1 MKLQALRISSGWKVN
16 WNLFYEQDIN
26 EENRLYEFSSS
37 TLLSISNT
45 QINRNIELIWYPQG
59 NLNGNYVLEVF
70 NLIEKYNPKKKVIEK
85 VPESSASEITFKS
98 KRRQEIVNKIE
109 TLVLELTLYK
119 K

>member
-16 WNLFYEQDIN
+16 WNMFYEQDIN

-45 QINRNIELIWYPQG
+45 QINRNIELIWHPQG
-59 NLNGNYVLEVF
+59 DLNGSYVLDVF

-85 VPESSASEITFKS
+85 VPENSASEITFKS
-98 KRRQEIVNKIE
+98 KNRQEVVDKIE
-109 TLVLELTLYK
+109 TLVLELIPYK